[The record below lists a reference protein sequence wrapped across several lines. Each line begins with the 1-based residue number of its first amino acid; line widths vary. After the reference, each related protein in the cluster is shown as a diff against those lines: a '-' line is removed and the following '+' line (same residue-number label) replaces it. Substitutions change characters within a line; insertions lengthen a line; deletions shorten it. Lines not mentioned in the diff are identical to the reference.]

1 MVDWFIALLMIL
13 GSLFVLISVIGLLRL
28 PDLYMRMHASTKT
41 TSFGV
46 VMILLGAVLALPN
59 LETIIKGLLV
69 IIFIFL
75 TSPLGAHMIS
85 KAGHILNIKKTDTY
99 FRDDLSDR

>member
-1 MVDWFIALLMIL
+1 MVDWLIALLMIL
-13 GSLFVLISVIGLLRL
+13 GSLFVLVSVVGLLRL
-28 PDLYMRMHASTKT
+28 PDLYMRMHATTKT

-59 LETIIKGLLV
+59 LETIIKGFLV

-75 TSPLGAHMIS
+75 TTPLGSHMIS
-85 KAGHILNIKKTDTY
+85 KAGHILKIKKTDSY
-99 FRDDLSDR
+99 LRDDLSDK